1 VHNLKYFAF
10 RDLCTVSYRACLPA
24 GNDNNNAGWE
34 AAIVALN
41 IVEPAVVPEFFVC
54 GVGRI
59 ENMGTVSRHV
69 LVTERRVGDRV
80 LFVPKVH
87 IIMSNADCQL
97 AILKTARELAINL
110 VSGGDRLIQH

>member
-1 VHNLKYFAF
+1 VICVRFRTVHVFL
-10 RDLCTVSYRACLPA
+10 A
-24 GNDNNNAGWE
+24 GYDNNNAGWE

-110 VSGGDRLIQH
+110 VSGGERLIQH